1 MHMLSLSLLFAA
13 ESRYSGKRWG
23 FSHMI
28 ATPGADFAWS
38 KDGRHLYFRVVSND
52 ISYIYRIRDVW
63 KVIKGQT
70 VPGKLKTELLYTIRY
85 PVKFFK
91 FSPDL
96 TKAAYSVPE
105 GGGYALFTVT
115 FGSSPQARR
124 LTFGMAPEWSPKG
137 DKIAFYFMGSNGK
150 YGIATINPD
159 GSGLKILSALGDWS
173 PVWSPDG
180 KSLAFIS
187 SREYSGSSEYSNI
200 YVMRLNPLSIMQ
212 ITRDKN
218 TFQKNV
224 RWSPV
229 GRKLVYE
236 TYRGVELID
245 VPPAKRKLIV
255 NAGEYPI
262 GHAFKPFFSP
272 DGRWIFYRKERGMGI
287 FQYNTQEE
295 VIIGGSNAWW
305 YTELGP
311 YGEKIVFSILGSGPQ
326 GGVWVV
332 EAFDY

>member
-1 MHMLSLSLLFAA
+1 MSDDKIEFS
-13 ESRYSGKRWG
+13 EYKYG
-23 FSHMI
+23 FS
-28 ATPGADFAWS
+28 D
-38 KDGRHLYFRVVSND
+38 KDTSIVKTKVGLNEDVIRE
-52 ISYIYRIRDVW
+52 IS
-63 KVIKGQT
+63 
-70 VPGKLKTELLYTIRY
+70 KLKHEPEWMLEFRLKSYECFKNYKMPSFGIDLSDLNFDSYTYFTRNAE
-85 PVKFFK
+85 KESK
-91 FSPDL
+91 SWDE
-96 TKAAYSVPE
+96 VPE
-105 GGGYALFTVT
+105 
-115 FGSSPQARR
+115 
-124 LTFGMAPEWSPKG
+124 
-137 DKIAFYFMGSNGK
+137 
-150 YGIATINPD
+150 TI
-159 GSGLKILSALGDWS
+159 
-173 PVWSPDG
+173 
-180 KSLAFIS
+180 
-187 SREYSGSSEYSNI
+187 
-200 YVMRLNPLSIMQ
+200 
-212 ITRDKN
+212 KN